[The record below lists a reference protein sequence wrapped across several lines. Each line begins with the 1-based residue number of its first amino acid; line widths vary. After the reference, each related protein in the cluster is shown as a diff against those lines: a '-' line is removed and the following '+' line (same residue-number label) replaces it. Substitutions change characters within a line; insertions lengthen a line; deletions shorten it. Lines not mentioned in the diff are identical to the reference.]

1 MPTDAEL
8 SEYAKK
14 LPPIYR
20 DILAAY
26 PEVEPGRR
34 PGGGLAFQ
42 TLTAHFANR
51 RIEHGFADVQEA
63 CERLAEAGLIVIRN
77 GIFAHPAELGE
88 RLIAVLTGKRASER
102 RIPELPR
109 PTW

>member
-8 SEYAKK
+8 SAYAKE

-42 TLTAHFANR
+42 TLTIHFANR
-51 RIEHGFADVQEA
+51 RIEHGFVDVQEA
-63 CERLAEAGLIVIRN
+63 CERLAKAEILQIRN
-77 GIFAHPAELGE
+77 QIFAHPTELGE
-88 RLIAVLTGKRASER
+88 RLIVALTGKRASER
-102 RIPELPR
+102 RIPELPQ